1 MRPVLA
7 AILYSNVFI
16 AFAGAA
22 LTAATADQLVGPAA
36 SGWRAPAFVFVATLI
51 VYNLDRLVGGAGAED
66 DVDATHRH
74 EWIGDYQS
82 VLWSIVFASAI
93 VAVGLAWLLP
103 LRAWW
108 VLAPLGLLATGYAVP
123 LYIPG
128 VGVRRL
134 KEVPGLKMALVVIVW
149 AGATVVFPAACV
161 DMLESGETWLHA
173 GLRALFIFA
182 LTLPFDLRDRQRD
195 RRVGIRTIPHLIGAA
210 NTRRLAVV
218 AMVGFGLV
226 SLLSLGWSV
235 DALGWPY
242 LGTATVSTAVLAVAD
257 DDRPESYFVG
267 AIDGMIL
274 LHAAAIWAWLPA

>member
-1 MRPVLA
+1 MRPVVA

-22 LTAATADQLVGPAA
+22 LTAATTDHLVGPAA
-36 SGWRAPAFVFVATLI
+36 SGWRAPAFVFVATVI
-51 VYNLDRLVGGAGAED
+51 VYNLDRLVGGSGAED

-74 EWIGDYQS
+74 EWIGDYQR
-82 VLWSIVFASAI
+82 VLWGIVVVSA
-93 VAVGLAWLLP
+93 VVGLGLAWHLP
-103 LRAWW
+103 WRAWW
-108 VLAPLGLLATGYAVP
+108 VLAPLGVLATGYAVP

-134 KEVPGLKMALVVIVW
+134 KEIPGLKMALVVIVW
-149 AGATVVFPAACV
+149 AGATVLFPAACFDV
-161 DMLESGETWLHA
+161 LKREGTWLHA

-182 LTLPFDLRDRQRD
+182 LTLPFDVRDRERD

-210 NTRRLAVV
+210 NTTRLAVA
-218 AMVGFGLV
+218 AMFGFGLV
-226 SLLSLGWSV
+226 SLLSLGWSI

-242 LGTATVSTAVLAVAD
+242 LGTAAVSTAVLAAAD
-257 DDRPESYFVG
+257 EDRSEAYFVG

-274 LHAAAIWAWLPA
+274 LHAAAIWVWLPG

>member
-22 LTAATADQLVGPAA
+22 LTAATTDQLVGPA
-36 SGWRAPAFVFVATLI
+36 STGWRVPAFVFVATLV
-51 VYNLDRLVGGAGAED
+51 VYNLDRLVGGSGAED

-74 EWIGDYQS
+74 EWIVDYQQ
-82 VLWSIVFASAI
+82 VLWGIVFVSS
-93 VAVGLAWLLP
+93 VAGLGLAWALP
-103 LRAWW
+103 ARAWW
-108 VLAPLGLLATGYAVP
+108 VLAPLGVLATGYAVP

-134 KEVPGLKMALVVIVW
+134 KEIPGLKMALVVIVW
-149 AGATVVFPAACV
+149 AGATVLFPAACFDV
-161 DMLESGETWLHA
+161 LKREATWLHA
-173 GLRALFIFA
+173 GLRASFIFA
-182 LTLPFDLRDRQRD
+182 LTLPFDLRDRERD

-210 NTRRLAVV
+210 NTRRLAVA

-226 SLLSLGWSV
+226 SLLALGWSV

-242 LGTATVSTAVLAVAD
+242 LGTAAVSSAVLAAAD
-257 DDRPESYFVG
+257 EDRSEAYFVG

-274 LHAAAIWAWLPA
+274 LHAAAIWAWLPG